1 MRKLIAGINVTLD
14 GVCDHTAVIPDNEI
28 HDHYTEMLRSG
39 DTILYGRTTY
49 LLMEYWREVL
59 ENPTGNK
66 ALDDFAVIMDT
77 ISKVV
82 FSHTLEQVDWK
93 TARLATKS
101 LEEEILELKQS
112 ANDGDEDIF
121 IGSPGLIVQALNLG
135 LVDELQ
141 LMIHPV
147 IAGKGLQLFNDIHQR
162 IELKLTKTKTF
173 GCGAVIL
180 YYERVHL

>member
-14 GVCDHTAVIPDNEI
+14 GVCDHAAVIPDDEI

-39 DTILYGRTTY
+39 DAILYGRTTY
-49 LLMEYWREVL
+49 QLMEYWREVL
-59 ENPTGNK
+59 ENPTGTK
-66 ALDDFAVIMDT
+66 ALDDFAVIMDS

-82 FSHTLEQVDWK
+82 FSRTLEQVDWK

-101 LEEEILELKQS
+101 LEDEIQELKQQ
-112 ANDGDEDIF
+112 AGKDVF

-141 LMIHPV
+141 LMVHPV
-147 IAGKGLQLFNDIHQR
+147 IAGKGMRLFNDIHQR

-180 YYERVHL
+180 YYERVNL

>member
-1 MRKLIAGINVTLD
+1 MTLD
-14 GVCDHTAVIPDNEI
+14 GVCDHTAVNPDDEV
-28 HDHYTEMLRSG
+28 HDHYTALLSSG

-49 LLMEYWREVL
+49 HLMEYWREVL

-66 ALDDFAVIMDT
+66 ATDDFAVIMDS

-82 FSHTLEQVDWK
+82 FSRTLDTVDWK

-101 LEEEILELKQS
+101 LDEEIRELKQL
-112 ANDGDEDIF
+112 AGKDLF
-121 IGSPGLIVQALNLG
+121 VGSPGLIVQAMNLG

-147 IAGKGLQLFNDIHQR
+147 IAGKGMQLFKDIHER
-162 IELKLTKTKTF
+162 IELKLVKTKTF

-180 YYERVHL
+180 YYEPVNR

>member
-1 MRKLIAGINVTLD
+1 MRKLIAGINMTLD
-14 GVCDHTAVIPDNEI
+14 GVCDHTAVNPDDEV
-28 HDHYTEMLRSG
+28 HDHYTALLSSG
-39 DTILYGRTTY
+39 DTILYGRTTFQ
-49 LLMEYWREVL
+49 LMEYWREVL

-66 ALDDFAVIMDT
+66 ATDDFAVIMDS

-82 FSHTLEQVDWK
+82 FSRTLDTVDWK

-101 LEEEILELKQS
+101 LDEEIRELKQLPGK
-112 ANDGDEDIF
+112 DLF
-121 IGSPGLIVQALNLG
+121 VGSPGLIVQAMNLG

-147 IAGKGLQLFNDIHQR
+147 IAGKGMQLFKDIHER
-162 IELKLTKTKTF
+162 IELKLVKTKTF

-180 YYERVHL
+180 YYEPVNR

>member
-14 GVCDHTAVIPDNEI
+14 GVCDHTAVIPDDEI

-49 LLMEYWREVL
+49 QLMEYWREVL

-82 FSHTLEQVDWK
+82 FSHTLEGVDWK

-101 LEEEILELKQS
+101 LEEEIRELKQQQGK
-112 ANDGDEDIF
+112 DVF
-121 IGSPGLIVQALNLG
+121 IGSPGLIVQALNLS

-147 IAGKGLQLFNDIHQR
+147 IAGKGMQLFKEINQR

-173 GCGAVIL
+173 SCGAVVM
-180 YYERVHL
+180 YYEPVKDIH